1 MASRPPSSYVI
12 WEQEIVEGAC
22 ALSGLKGYAEDWKL
36 LYGEPVA
43 DAFPGKASFSMNPD
57 YPHDIALT
65 DSLYNIDMLIVASA
79 ALRGVIEAEAPAQV
93 EYVPVPIYN
102 HKKRAIQEPYALVH
116 PIDPVDCLVLDACK
130 PTYGKIQKTEIDRV
144 KKLVIDEAR
153 IPADR
158 LLFRPKGYVRVILV
172 HRRLADKIDAAGLT
186 GMRWVEL
193 HHHPEV

>member
-1 MASRPPSSYVI
+1 MAKNASNYVI
-12 WEQEIVEGAC
+12 WEQDMVEGAC
-22 ALSGLKGYAEDWKL
+22 ALSGMTGFDDDWKL

-43 DAFPGKASFSMNPD
+43 DEFPSKARFSMNPD
-57 YPHDIALT
+57 YANDVALT
-65 DSLYNIDMLIVASA
+65 DSLYNIEMLIVASQ
-79 ALRGVIEAEAPAQV
+79 ALRDLIEGEQPAKV

-102 HKKRAIQEPYALVH
+102 HKKRAVKEAYFIVH
-116 PIDPVDCLVLDACK
+116 PIEPLDCLVLDACK

-158 LLFRPKGYVRVILV
+158 LLFRPKGFARVILT

-186 GMRWVEL
+186 GIRWVEL
-193 HHHPEV
+193 ANYPEV